1 MNSLIERGLEQEF
14 IFQASRSGGAG
25 GQNVNKVATK
35 VELKLHINSSQVLR
49 DDEKELIHEKLGA
62 RINNDG
68 YLQIICQTERTQL
81 RNKEQCIERLYKL
94 LRMAFTR
101 QKKRKETK
109 PTKASVRKRL
119 ESKKKQ
125 SERKAGRNY
134 LRNN

>member
-1 MNSLIERGLEQEF
+1 
-14 IFQASRSGGAG
+14 
-25 GQNVNKVATK
+25 
-35 VELKLHINSSQVLR
+35 
-49 DDEKELIHEKLGA
+49 
-62 RINNDG
+62 
-68 YLQIICQTERTQL
+68 LQIICQTERTQL